1 MPTSA
6 RLIVAIATAVLVFGS
21 VAASAE
27 RIHFDSAARDSD
39 FAQVFQ
45 AKTQYADHIY
55 GDLQL
60 PINGSGPFPAMVIMH
75 SSRGIDNSIGNW
87 AKTFN
92 EMGIA
97 TFVVDSFAPRGLSEI
112 SADRLTFSAGV
123 VDSLRAFNILQR
135 DARVDSRRI
144 GVIGF
149 SRGAIAA
156 MDSGFNRYRAAVL
169 GQDAG
174 KFALHIVF
182 HGGCAQYAKTT
193 DSPILIFLGTNDDFN
208 NLGVCRKATEILSQQ
223 GTKVELV
230 IYEGALH
237 GFDTDYPRQVMP
249 GIQNFKNC
257 QMLLDLDTFAATL
270 LDGRNMSVEER
281 TRYSRSCAG
290 YGAIR
295 GGDRKFASA
304 ARERV
309 KLFVAEHFKLQR

>member
-1 MPTSA
+1 MPVARHPAGQRAAAADPIRRGVPCKILLRHVDRVTRVTDMPTISHFIS
-6 RLIVAIATAVLVFGS
+6 LIAAAVLAFHS
-21 VAASAE
+21 MTASAE

-39 FAQVFQ
+39 FARIFQ
-45 AKTQYADHIY
+45 AKTQYADHIH

-60 PINGSGPFPAMVIMH
+60 PVRGTGPFPAMVIMH

-92 EMGIA
+92 EIGVA
-97 TFVVDSFAPRGLSEI
+97 TFVVDSFTPRGLSEL

-208 NLGVCRKATEILSQQ
+208 NLGVKFFLLRN
-223 GTKVELV
+223 
-230 IYEGALH
+230 
-237 GFDTDYPRQVMP
+237 
-249 GIQNFKNC
+249 QNSFCPAWLRCNFLIT
-257 QMLLDLDTFAATL
+257 Q
-270 LDGRNMSVEER
+270 
-281 TRYSRSCAG
+281 
-290 YGAIR
+290 
-295 GGDRKFASA
+295 
-304 ARERV
+304 
-309 KLFVAEHFKLQR
+309 